1 MDRDGATAD
10 THNRHGESKR
20 RHDGNGTVEV
30 TMVGRL
36 WQKTEIEGE
45 NRHFDKSTQV
55 AELATAKTGVGS
67 RWVVNI

>member
-1 MDRDGATAD
+1 
-10 THNRHGESKR
+10 
-20 RHDGNGTVEV
+20 
-30 TMVGRL
+30 MVGRL